1 MAAAIARRVQTNKDG
16 ETRFVLSSGTPG
28 RAMSAVFLS
37 QRDIREVQLASG
49 AIRAGISILLRKAGI
64 GVSDLKVVL
73 IAGGFGNF
81 IRRSSAQRIGLLPAG
96 IDPQRIRYVG
106 NTSLAGAKV
115 ALLSTEAR
123 RQGEEL
129 ARRVKHV
136 DLSTVAGFHEEFAE
150 AMLFPAQAYR
160 GEV

>member
-1 MAAAIARRVQTNKDG
+1 
-16 ETRFVLSSGTPG
+16 
-28 RAMSAVFLS
+28 VFLT
-37 QRDIREVQLASG
+37 QRDIREVQLGSG

-64 GVSDLKVVL
+64 HVSELRSVL

-96 IDPQRIRYVG
+96 IDHQRIRYVG
-106 NTSLAGAKV
+106 NVSLAGAKV

-136 DLSTVAGFHEEFAE
+136 DLSTAEGFHEEFAE
-150 AMLFPAQAYR
+150 AMLFPSQAGR
-160 GEV
+160 TACEGR

>member
-1 MAAAIARRVQTNKDG
+1 MT
-16 ETRFVLSSGTPG
+16 
-28 RAMSAVFLS
+28 
-37 QRDIREVQLASG
+37 QRDIREVQLGSG

-64 GVSDLKVVL
+64 GVSDLKTVL

-96 IDPQRIRYVG
+96 IYHQRIRYVG

-136 DLSTVAGFHEEFAE
+136 DLSTAEGFHEDFAE
-150 AMLFPAQAYR
+150 AMLFPDTNIIRR
-160 GEV
+160 GLT